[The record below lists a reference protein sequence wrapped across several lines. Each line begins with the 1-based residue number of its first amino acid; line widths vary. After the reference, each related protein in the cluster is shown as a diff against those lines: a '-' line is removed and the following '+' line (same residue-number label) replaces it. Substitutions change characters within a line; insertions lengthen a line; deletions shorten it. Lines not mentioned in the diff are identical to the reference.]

1 MNSLLDVP
9 VALFKAA
16 FARYAERKHL
26 SQQFEALRSEV
37 HNTANVNDLPVVL
50 RELRRFFMKNGLDR
64 KEGFE
69 DFFYR
74 WLAGWIVESGK
85 PTLVP
90 GRYSPG
96 ERAWLERELDALVL
110 HSGIMQRLQPSALR
124 SARPIQSAPHKPMNE
139 IGDFRA
145 P

>member
-1 MNSLLDVP
+1 MNSLLALPTD
-9 VALFKAA
+9 LFKAA
-16 FARYAERKHL
+16 FAKHAERKRL
-26 SQQFEALRSEV
+26 SEQFEALRSEV
-37 HNTANVNDLPVVL
+37 HSTVNVSELPVVL
-50 RELRRFFMKNGLDR
+50 RELRRFFMCNGLDR

-96 ERAWLERELDALVL
+96 ERAWMERELDALVL
-110 HSGIMQRLQPSALR
+110 YPGIMQRFQPPAMRSVRSGR
-124 SARPIQSAPHKPMNE
+124 SAPRKPMSA
-139 IGDFRA
+139 IGGF
-145 P
+145 